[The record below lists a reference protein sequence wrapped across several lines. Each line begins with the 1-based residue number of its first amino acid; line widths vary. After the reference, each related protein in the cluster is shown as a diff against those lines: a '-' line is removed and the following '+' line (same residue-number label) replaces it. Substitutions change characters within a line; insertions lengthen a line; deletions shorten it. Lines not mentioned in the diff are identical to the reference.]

1 MTAKTA
7 KKKGEIMFQRLVEIT
22 TGAVRHVMEK
32 HAERGYMPVG
42 FSVILYNASESNP
55 DKRWYY
61 DLRSVIK
68 PHDQIDEKTKE
79 RINLVNEFLAQGCK
93 KILEGEIDDM
103 MVNKTGIDEEI
114 YQIPGMKGN
123 A

>member
-1 MTAKTA
+1 M
-7 KKKGEIMFQRLVEIT
+7 V
-22 TGAVRHVMEK
+22 
-32 HAERGYMPVG
+32 VG
-42 FSVILYNASESNP
+42 FSAVFYNASESNP

-61 DLRSVIK
+61 DLRNVIK

-93 KILEGEIDDM
+93 RILEGELDDM
-103 MVNKTGIDEEI
+103 MVDKTGIDEGI
-114 YQIPGMKGN
+114 FQIPGVKAN